1 MFSST
6 RNSLNTCSNF
16 KLTVASITRRKEG
29 GVDRKER
36 GKEEAGW
43 GEAGGEGGKKDEL
56 GPRRCS
62 PTASV
67 FPLSSSYPTCYMN
80 PHLRRHRTCSELLS
94 VASTGNTSAHQ
105 NVNEINLVGES
116 RIQ

>member
-36 GKEEAGW
+36 GKEEAG
-43 GEAGGEGGKKDEL
+43 GEGGGSGGGRGREE
-56 GPRRCS
+56 GRAGSTPM
-62 PTASV
+62 
-67 FPLSSSYPTCYMN
+67 LSYSICLPAQLQL
-80 PHLRRHRTCSELLS
+80 PHLLHEPT
-94 VASTGNTSAHQ
+94 STAPQ
-105 NVNEINLVGES
+105 NVLRALKCSKYREHIRPSECK
-116 RIQ
+116 

>member
-36 GKEEAGW
+36 GKEEAGGGGGRRKR
-43 GEAGGEGGKKDEL
+43 GEREG
-56 GPRRCS
+56 RRTS
-62 PTASV
+62 WVHAADALLQH
-67 FPLSSSYPTCYMN
+67 LSS
-80 PHLRRHRTCSELLS
+80 R
-94 VASTGNTSAHQ
+94 SAPATPP
-105 NVNEINLVGES
+105 VT
-116 RIQ
+116 